1 VHAKASWERKLLMSD
16 PLQAAEVPKLD
27 AFDEEFGQHST
38 TAVRGRRR
46 KIMVAIVALCAGAI
60 AALAFAWSSADRR
73 LRLEPQSITASAR
86 TAVRE
91 GAEQEVERLRRRM
104 DELEREARELR
115 QARQQANDTIA
126 ALQAAQEEAGAQ
138 VPPPVDWYS
147 NPAALN
153 PRIANEP
160 EPGSLA
166 LPSPRPS
173 TPRRNARD
181 VRGRLAPPR
190 AP

>member
-1 VHAKASWERKLLMSD
+1 
-16 PLQAAEVPKLD
+16 
-27 AFDEEFGQHST
+27 
-38 TAVRGRRR
+38 
-46 KIMVAIVALCAGAI
+46 
-60 AALAFAWSSADRR
+60 
-73 LRLEPQSITASAR
+73 
-86 TAVRE
+86 
-91 GAEQEVERLRRRM
+91 M
-104 DELEREARELR
+104 DELEREVCELR

-126 ALQAAQEEAGAQ
+126 ALQAAQEEVRAQ
-138 VPPPVDWYS
+138 VPSPVDWYS

-160 EPGSLA
+160 EPGNVA

>member
-1 VHAKASWERKLLMSD
+1 MCAVSRCTSEDLPRTSRDPHLLQ
-16 PLQAAEVPKLD
+16 LQ
-27 AFDEEFGQHST
+27 
-38 TAVRGRRR
+38 RRRR
-46 KIMVAIVALCAGAI
+46 KSPERPRGSLARFLLAIVALGTGAV
-60 AALAFAWSSADRR
+60 AAFAFAWSSADGR
-73 LRLEPQSITASAR
+73 LHSITASPQ
-86 TAVRE
+86 TVVRE

-104 DELEREARELR
+104 DELEREVRELT
-115 QARQQANDTIA
+115 QAHQQANDTIA
-126 ALQAAQEEAGAQ
+126 ALRAAQEEARAQ
-138 VPPPVDWYS
+138 VPPPVHWYS

-160 EPGSLA
+160 EPGSVA

-173 TPRRNARD
+173 TPGRNARD

>member
-1 VHAKASWERKLLMSD
+1 VQAKASWERKLLMSD

-27 AFDEEFGQHST
+27 AFDEEFGQDST

-60 AALAFAWSSADRR
+60 AALAFAWSSADGR

-86 TAVRE
+86 TAVHE

-104 DELEREARELR
+104 DELEREVRELR
-115 QARQQANDTIA
+115 QARRQA
-126 ALQAAQEEAGAQ
+126 ALQAAQEEARAQ
-138 VPPPVDWYS
+138 VPSPVDWYS

-160 EPGSLA
+160 EPGSVA